1 MIHYDT
7 ISRTS
12 MLQGIRT
19 TPEANR
25 CLPVVR
31 MWYTRESEY
40 IWHDSAGHPHSIT
53 QAEGGEQGPPLM
65 PALFSLGQQP
75 ALQAVQTQLQPGE
88 TLYAFLDDIYAVVQP
103 DRVRCIYG
111 LLANHLEAHAHI
123 RLNQGKTRIWNRGGH
138 QPANTP
144 SLGPETWA
152 GNRELPPTQQ
162 GLTVLGAPHRHRTVC
177 ANHKPL
183 LDQLPQIADLQ
194 AAWLLLL
201 YTASPRSNYLLRL
214 LPPAQ
219 TGLRSR
225 PRPRSDAL
233 PHTAP
238 ANQPVAG

>member
-1 MIHYDT
+1 
-7 ISRTS
+7 
-12 MLQGIRT
+12 
-19 TPEANR
+19 
-25 CLPVVR
+25 
-31 MWYTRESEY
+31 
-40 IWHDSAGHPHSIT
+40 
-53 QAEGGEQGPPLM
+53 M

-138 QPANTP
+138 QPANTQ

-177 ANHKPL
+177 AAVPPPHPCQSQTSARPIAADRGSPSSMAAATVHCQPSQQL
-183 LDQLPQIADLQ
+183 LAPTAPACTDQ
-194 AAWLLLL
+194 
-201 YTASPRSNYLLRL
+201 R
-214 LPPAQ
+214 
-219 TGLRSR
+219 LRSR